1 MTNLIFATISP
12 ALLKTAAVLIAG
24 SAAALVGLLSAM
36 LAVAASRASLSART
50 RVLAPIVAALGLGAW
65 LGWTLVVAQQRA
77 LAGPSSHAPSPIDA
91 LPTLGLIVGGIA
103 IGAALLVSRTVRT
116 LNAAMPSAWLIRVQV
131 YRTAGF
137 MFVWPFLS
145 EGLLPAGFAL
155 PAGIG
160 DAVTG
165 LSALWVAR
173 AVAQRRRGSYRLAV
187 AWNWFGVLDLVVAP
201 TAAVL
206 SGAQIATI
214 YPLGLIP
221 IFLGPPLGIL
231 LHIYSLRNLA
241 ANREALSSSGREN
254 APIGRAHE
262 VEAV

>member
-1 MTNLIFATISP
+1 MTNFFATISP
-12 ALLKTAAVLIAG
+12 ALLKTVAVLITG
-24 SAAALVGLLSAM
+24 SAAAVTALLSGV
-36 LAVAASRASLSART
+36 LTVAASRASLAPRT
-50 RVLAPIVAALGLGAW
+50 RVLAPMLAALGLGAW
-65 LGWTLVVAQQRA
+65 LGWTLVIAQQRA
-77 LAGPSSHAPSPIDA
+77 LEGPSSGPLLPIAA

-103 IGAALLVSRTVRT
+103 AGAALLASRTVRV
-116 LNAAMPSAWLIRVQV
+116 LNAAIPSDWLIRLQV
-131 YRTAGF
+131 YRAAGF
-137 MFVWPFLS
+137 IFVWPFLS

-165 LSALWVAR
+165 LSALWIAR
-173 AVAQRRRGSYRLAV
+173 VVAQKRPGSYRWAV
-187 AWNWFGVLDLVVAP
+187 WWNWFGVLDLVVAP
-201 TAAVL
+201 AAAAL

-241 ANREALSSSGREN
+241 ANRDALLSYERKEDSL
-254 APIGRAHE
+254 GRARE
-262 VEAV
+262 MRPI